1 MVKKN
6 YPNDLQLSLQVVTVQ
21 HMETSTVHATYMSSN
36 LKGAPKP
43 DMGVIIKEIMAENA
57 NIGANGAMQRATE
70 VVRAWAV
77 ANGYAK

>member
-1 MVKKN
+1 M
-6 YPNDLQLSLQVVTVQ
+6 VTVQ
-21 HMETSTVHATYMSSN
+21 DMETSTTHTNYMTSN

-43 DMGVIIKEIMAENA
+43 DMAKITKQILAENT

-70 VVRAWAV
+70 IVRAWAI

>member
-1 MVKKN
+1 M
-6 YPNDLQLSLQVVTVQ
+6 
-21 HMETSTVHATYMSSN
+21 
-36 LKGAPKP
+36 GA
-43 DMGVIIKEIMAENA
+43 IIKEIMAENA